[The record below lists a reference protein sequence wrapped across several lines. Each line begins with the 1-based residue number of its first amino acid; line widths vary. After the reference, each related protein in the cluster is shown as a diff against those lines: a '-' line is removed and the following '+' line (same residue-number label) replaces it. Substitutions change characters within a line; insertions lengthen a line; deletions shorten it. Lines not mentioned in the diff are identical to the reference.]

1 MPFDEAFR
9 WLKEIT
15 EAFAPK
21 FESKVWQ
28 FSAAYLT
35 KEMVRNGH
43 ELMEEPLLR
52 SILITTAERFDRL
65 LDQANGDQTLAV
77 ALCRARAALE
87 QDKFFERLPIEVQA
101 LEIYIELRGKL
112 GRQPTDSEIGR
123 GLAAAPG
130 FSRTVSDRTHPSHP
144 DDPPIERTQWR
155 RVRRVLA
162 RVRGC

>member
-1 MPFDEAFR
+1 MPPDEAFR

-21 FESKVWQ
+21 FKSKVWQ
-28 FSAAYLT
+28 FAAAYLT

-52 SILITTAERFDRL
+52 SILITSAERFDRL
-65 LDQANGDQTLAV
+65 PANGDQPLAV

-87 QDKFFERLPIEVQA
+87 QDNFFERLPIEAQA
-101 LEIYIELRGKL
+101 LEIYSELRGKF
-112 GRQPTDSEIGR
+112 GRQPTDCEVR
-123 GLAAAPG
+123 HGLAAALG
-130 FSRTVSDRTHPSHP
+130 FSHP
-144 DDPPIERTQWR
+144 DNPDATLERTQWR
-155 RVRRVLA
+155 RARRVLA